1 MYYDV
6 DRKEISGVAVR
17 KADDPNTEAL
27 NDDDVSCQKKILGI
41 KASQYIFH
49 LIFIRSHQLLKHY

>member
-1 MYYDV
+1 M
-6 DRKEISGVAVR
+6 KLIENEISGVAIR
-17 KADDPNTEAL
+17 KADDPNAEAL
-27 NDDDVSCQKKILGI
+27 KDDGSRQKKILGI